1 MAEVSEEKSLANVGA
16 LGLGGFALS
25 TFILN
30 IVNAGWVDAKTI
42 GIVMPVAMF
51 YGGLA
56 QFMAGMWDVKRGD
69 TFGAT
74 CFSSFG
80 AFWMGLATF
89 FFLKLAG
96 VAGFVDVTPA
106 GVAVVLIAWGIFT
119 AYATIASLKLPK
131 AVTWVFITLTI
142 LFFLLAIGEFVP
154 IVHTIAGYEGV
165 LCALIAWY
173 TSAGILINTVHG
185 RTVLP
190 LGERS

>member
-1 MAEVSEEKSLANVGA
+1 MSEVNKPALANVGA

-30 IVNAGWVDAKTI
+30 IVNAGWVDASAL
-42 GIVMPVAMF
+42 GIVMPVAML

-56 QFMAGMWDVKRGD
+56 QFMAGMWDVRRGD
-69 TFGAT
+69 IFGAT

-80 AFWMGLATF
+80 AFWMGLALF
-89 FFLKLAG
+89 FFMK
-96 VAGFVDVTPA
+96 FA
-106 GVAVVLIAWGIFT
+106 GVAVVADVSAGGVAIVLIAWGIFT
-119 AYATIASLKLPK
+119 FYAMIASLKLPK

-173 TSAGILINTVHG
+173 ASAGTLINTVHG
-185 RTVLP
+185 KTVLP
-190 LGERS
+190 LGVRK

>member
-1 MAEVSEEKSLANVGA
+1 MSTQNNGLANVGA

-30 IVNAGWVDAKTI
+30 IVNAGLVDAATI

-51 YGGLA
+51 YGGVA
-56 QFMAGMWDVKRGD
+56 QFAAGMWEVRRGD

-80 AFWMGLATF
+80 AFWMGVAVF
-89 FFLKLAG
+89 FFLRLAG
-96 VAGFVDVTPA
+96 VDAFVAVPPA
-106 GVAVVLIAWGIFT
+106 GLAVVFVAWGIFT
-119 AYATIASLKLPK
+119 GYATIASLKLPK
-131 AVTWVFITLTI
+131 AITWVFITLTL

-154 IVHTIAGYEGV
+154 VVRTIAGYEGI
-165 LCALIAWY
+165 LCSLIAWY
-173 TSAGILINTVHG
+173 ASAAILINNVHG

-190 LGERS
+190 MGERK

>member
-1 MAEVSEEKSLANVGA
+1 MSEQRDGLANVGA

-30 IVNAGWVDAKTI
+30 IVNAGWVDAATL

-56 QFMAGMWDVKRGD
+56 QFMAGMWDVRRGD

-80 AFWMGLATF
+80 AFWMGLALF
-89 FFLKLAG
+89 FFLRLAG
-96 VAGFVDVTPA
+96 IGAFVAVTPA
-106 GVAVVLIAWGIFT
+106 GIAIVLVAWGIFT
-119 AYATIASLKLPK
+119 AYATVASFKLPW
-131 AVTWVFITLTI
+131 AITWIFITLTI
-142 LFFLLAIGEFVP
+142 LFVLLAVGEFVP
-154 IVHTIAGYEGV
+154 LVHTIAGYEGI

-173 TSAGILINTVHG
+173 ASAGILINTTHG
-185 RTVLP
+185 RTILP
-190 LGERS
+190 LGERR

>member
-1 MAEVSEEKSLANVGA
+1 MSTQSNGLANVGA

-30 IVNAGWVDAKTI
+30 IVNAGLVDAATI

-56 QFMAGMWDVKRGD
+56 QFAAGMWDVRRGD

-74 CFSSFG
+74 CFTSFG
-80 AFWMGLATF
+80 AFWMGVAVF
-89 FFLKLAG
+89 FFLRLAG
-96 VAGFVDVTPA
+96 VEAFVEVPPA
-106 GVAVVLIAWGIFT
+106 GMAVVFIAWGIFT
-119 AYATIASLKLPK
+119 GYATIASLKLPK
-131 AVTWVFITLTI
+131 AITWVFITLTI

-154 IVHTIAGYEGV
+154 VVHTIAGYEGI
-165 LCALIAWY
+165 LCSLIAWY
-173 TSAGILINTVHG
+173 ASAAILINNVHG

-190 LGERS
+190 MGERK

>member
-1 MAEVSEEKSLANVGA
+1 MSEANKPALANVGA

-30 IVNAGWVDAKTI
+30 IVNAGWVDGAAI
-42 GIVMPVAMF
+42 GIVMPVAML

-56 QFMAGMWDVKRGD
+56 QFMAGMWDVRRGD
-69 TFGAT
+69 IFGAT
-74 CFSSFG
+74 CFTSFG
-80 AFWMGLATF
+80 AFWMGLALF
-89 FFLKLAG
+89 FFMKFAG
-96 VAGFVDVTPA
+96 IQAFVDVPA
-106 GVAVVLIAWGIFT
+106 EGVAIVLIAWGIFT
-119 AYATIASLKLPK
+119 FYATIASLKLPK

-173 TSAGILINTVHG
+173 ASAGTLINTVHG
-185 RTVLP
+185 KTVLP
-190 LGERS
+190 LGERK

>member
-1 MAEVSEEKSLANVGA
+1 MSEERTLANVGA

-80 AFWMGLATF
+80 AFWMGLAAF

-119 AYATIASLKLPK
+119 FYATIASLKLPK

-173 TSAGILINTVHG
+173 ASAGILINTTHG
-185 RTVLP
+185 KTILP
-190 LGERS
+190 LGERK

>member
-1 MAEVSEEKSLANVGA
+1 MSEANKPALANVGA

-30 IVNAGWVDAKTI
+30 IVNAGWVDASAI
-42 GIVMPVAMF
+42 GIVMPVAML

-56 QFMAGMWDVKRGD
+56 QFMAGMWDVRRGD
-69 TFGAT
+69 IFGAT
-74 CFSSFG
+74 CFTSFG
-80 AFWMGLATF
+80 AFWMGLALF
-89 FFLKLAG
+89 FFMKFAG
-96 VAGFVDVTPA
+96 VPVIADVSA
-106 GVAVVLIAWGIFT
+106 SGVAIVLIAWGIFT
-119 AYATIASLKLPK
+119 FYATIASLKLPK

-185 RTVLP
+185 KTVLP
-190 LGERS
+190 LGERK

>member
-1 MAEVSEEKSLANVGA
+1 MSEANKPALANVGA

-30 IVNAGWVDAKTI
+30 IVNAGWVDASAI
-42 GIVMPVAMF
+42 GIVMPVAML

-56 QFMAGMWDVKRGD
+56 QFMAGMWDVRRGD
-69 TFGAT
+69 IFGAT

-80 AFWMGLATF
+80 AFWMGLALF
-89 FFLKLAG
+89 FMLKLAG
-96 VAGFVDVTPA
+96 IQAFVDVPA
-106 GVAVVLIAWGIFT
+106 AGMAVVFIAWGIFT
-119 AYATIASLKLPK
+119 FYATIASLKLSK

-165 LCALIAWY
+165 LCSLIAWY

-185 RTVLP
+185 KTVLP
-190 LGERS
+190 LGERK

>member
-1 MAEVSEEKSLANVGA
+1 MSEANTPALANVGA

-30 IVNAGWVDAKTI
+30 IVNAGWVDGAAI
-42 GIVMPVAMF
+42 GIVMPVAML

-56 QFMAGMWDVKRGD
+56 QFMAGMWDVRRGD
-69 TFGAT
+69 IFGAT
-74 CFSSFG
+74 CFTSFG
-80 AFWMGLATF
+80 AFWMGLALF
-89 FFLKLAG
+89 FFMKFAG
-96 VAGFVDVTPA
+96 IQAFVDVPA
-106 GVAVVLIAWGIFT
+106 SGVAIVLIAWGIFT
-119 AYATIASLKLPK
+119 FYATIASLKLPK

-173 TSAGILINTVHG
+173 ASAGILINTVHG

-190 LGERS
+190 LGERN

>member
-1 MAEVSEEKSLANVGA
+1 MSEQKPLANVGA

-30 IVNAGWVDAKTI
+30 IVNAGLVDAATI

-56 QFMAGMWDVKRGD
+56 QFAAGMWDVKRGD

-80 AFWMGLATF
+80 AFWMGLAAF
-89 FFLKLAG
+89 
-96 VAGFVDVTPA
+96 
-106 GVAVVLIAWGIFT
+106 
-119 AYATIASLKLPK
+119 
-131 AVTWVFITLTI
+131 
-142 LFFLLAIGEFVP
+142 FFLLAIGEFVP
-154 IVHTIAGYEGV
+154 VVHTIAGYEGI
-165 LCALIAWY
+165 LCSLIAWY
-173 TSAGILINTVHG
+173 ASAATLINESHG

-190 LGERS
+190 LGERK

>member
-1 MAEVSEEKSLANVGA
+1 MSEANKPALANVGA

-30 IVNAGWVDAKTI
+30 IVNAGWVDGSAI
-42 GIVMPVAMF
+42 GIVMPVAML

-56 QFMAGMWDVKRGD
+56 QFMAGMWDVRRGD
-69 TFGAT
+69 IFGAT
-74 CFSSFG
+74 CFTSFG
-80 AFWMGLATF
+80 AFWMGLALF
-89 FFLKLAG
+89 FFMKFAG
-96 VAGFVDVTPA
+96 IQAFVDVTPA

-119 AYATIASLKLPK
+119 FYATIASLKLPK
-131 AVTWVFITLTI
+131 AITWVFITLTI

-173 TSAGILINTVHG
+173 ASAGTLINTVHG
-185 RTVLP
+185 KTVLP
-190 LGERS
+190 LGVRK

>member
-1 MAEVSEEKSLANVGA
+1 MSESNKPALANVGA

-30 IVNAGWVDAKTI
+30 IVNAGLVDAATI
-42 GIVMPVAMF
+42 GIVMPIAML

-56 QFMAGMWDVKRGD
+56 QFMAGMWDVRRGD
-69 TFGAT
+69 IFGAT

-80 AFWMGLATF
+80 AFWMGLALF

-96 VAGFVDVTPA
+96 VQAFVDVPPA
-106 GVAVVLIAWGIFT
+106 GMAVVFIAWGIFT
-119 AYATIASLKLPK
+119 GYATIASLKLSK
-131 AVTWVFITLTI
+131 AVTWVFVTLTI
-142 LFFLLAIGEFVP
+142 LFFLLAIGEFSPV
-154 IVHTIAGYEGV
+154 VHKIAGYEGI
-165 LCALIAWY
+165 LCSLIAWY

-190 LGERS
+190 LGERK

>member
-1 MAEVSEEKSLANVGA
+1 MSDEKVQLANVGA

-30 IVNAGWVDAKTI
+30 IVNAGWVDAKAI

-56 QFMAGMWDVKRGD
+56 QFMAGMWDVRRGD

-74 CFSSFG
+74 CFSSYG
-80 AFWMGLATF
+80 AFWMGVAMF
-89 FFLKLAG
+89 FFLSLAG
-96 VAGFVDVTPA
+96 VKGFAVPPS
-106 GVAVVLIAWGIFT
+106 GVAIVMIAWGIFT
-119 AYATIASLKLPK
+119 FYATIASLKLPK

-190 LGERS
+190 LGERK

>member
-1 MAEVSEEKSLANVGA
+1 MSEANKPALANVGA

-30 IVNAGWVDAKTI
+30 IVNAGWVDGSAI
-42 GIVMPVAMF
+42 GIVMPVAML

-56 QFMAGMWDVKRGD
+56 QFMAGMWDVRRGD
-69 TFGAT
+69 IFGAT
-74 CFSSFG
+74 CFTSFG
-80 AFWMGLATF
+80 AFWMGLALF
-89 FFLKLAG
+89 FFMKFAG
-96 VAGFVDVTPA
+96 IQAFVDVTPA

-119 AYATIASLKLPK
+119 FYATIASLKLPK

-154 IVHTIAGYEGV
+154 VVHTIAGYEGV

-173 TSAGILINTVHG
+173 ASAGTLINTVHG
-185 RTVLP
+185 KTVLP
-190 LGERS
+190 LGVRK

>member
-1 MAEVSEEKSLANVGA
+1 MSEANKPALANVGA

-30 IVNAGWVDAKTI
+30 IVNAGWVDGSAI
-42 GIVMPVAMF
+42 GIVMPVAML

-56 QFMAGMWDVKRGD
+56 QFMAGMWDVRRGD
-69 TFGAT
+69 IFGAT
-74 CFSSFG
+74 CFTSFG
-80 AFWMGLATF
+80 AFWMGLALF
-89 FFLKLAG
+89 FFMKFAG
-96 VAGFVDVTPA
+96 IQAFVDVTPA

-119 AYATIASLKLPK
+119 FYATIASLKLPK

-173 TSAGILINTVHG
+173 ASAGTLINTVHG

-190 LGERS
+190 LGVRK

>member
-1 MAEVSEEKSLANVGA
+1 MSETTTPKLANVGA

-30 IVNAGWVDAKTI
+30 VVNAGWVDAKTI
-42 GIVMPVAMF
+42 GIVMPVALF

-56 QFMAGMWDVKRGD
+56 QFMAGMWEVKRGD

-74 CFSSFG
+74 CFSSYG
-80 AFWMGLATF
+80 AFWMGVATF
-89 FFLKLAG
+89 FFLSLAG
-96 VAGFVDVTPA
+96 VQGFAVPPA
-106 GVAVVLIAWGIFT
+106 GVAIVMIAWGIFT
-119 AYATIASLKLPK
+119 FYATIASLKLPW

-142 LFFLLAIGEFVP
+142 LFFLLAIGEFIP

-173 TSAGILINTVHG
+173 SSAGILINTVHG
-185 RTVLP
+185 RNLVP
-190 LGERS
+190 LGERE